1 MEGVAIELLG
11 PDPGAGPSPPDQ
23 KLSLECS
30 TCGYGVARS
39 TPPERCPMCRGEAT
53 WIHRPWRPFS
63 ARSS

>member
-1 MEGVAIELLG
+1 MEGVVIELLG
-11 PDPGAGPSPPDQ
+11 PDGAGPSPPPDQ